1 MCTKPVLF
9 ACVLSMVAATSIASP
24 VTYDINFTLVNGT
37 HQPTNGS
44 FVYDDTLA
52 NPFSNFTVAWVSRS
66 FDLSAAA
73 NSPTRF
79 GACGSGDTAFGVL
92 DHNVPCVSPNGAYM
106 WTGAFVVGPVIE
118 PDAHY
123 SFAFAAT
130 DGNEIN
136 AVGFESVIVPKIVPV
151 NPSAFADRG
160 TFSIQARA
168 VPAPATLTLLSSGLL
183 ALLGRRQRR
192 KALRR

>member
-44 FVYDDTLA
+44 FVYDDALA
-52 NPFSNFTVAWVSRS
+52 SPFSNFTTVWVNRG
-66 FDLSAAA
+66 FDLTAVA

-92 DHNVPCVSPNGAYM
+92 DHNVPCVSPNGAYLWM
-106 WTGAFVVGPVIE
+106 GAFVVGPVDE